1 VYASKVSLHYLLSE
15 NLAFLARNQLP
26 HRRPFDF
33 AEFSLVSVEDERL
46 DLIYDSHVIIS
57 GLEHRSSEFALGS
70 LYAASQ
76 IAVSALVQ

>member
-1 VYASKVSLHYLLSE
+1 VHTLKVHFTNLLPE

-33 AEFSLVSVEDERL
+33 AEFSLVSGEDERL
-46 DLIYDSHVIIS
+46 YLIYDSHVIIS